1 MCGIAGLIDWRA
13 ATNVD
18 ALRSIGEAMNDT
30 LRHRGPDGSGVWV
43 EAEGGAAL
51 CQRRL
56 AIIDLSPGGAQPMH
70 SANRRYV
77 ITFNGEIYNYRDIRA
92 ELAAAGRGMRS
103 DSDTEVLLEACALW
117 GVEAAIERAI
127 GMFAFALWDR
137 ATRTLYLVRDRLGI
151 KPLYYAA
158 TAERVLFASELKAFR
173 AAPGWQPT
181 IDDDGVAGF
190 LRHAYIGQPRTIY
203 REASKLPPGHILTLR
218 QGTAAVP
225 KCFWDLRGIAI
236 AGQARNDPAPDANE
250 AVEQLDALLRDSV
263 RLRMIADVPLGAF
276 LSGGIDSS
284 TVVALMQAQST
295 RPVKTFSIGFHAI
308 DYNEAEYAKRVAAHL
323 RTDHT
328 EFYVEPRHALDVI
341 PRLPDWFDE
350 PFADPSQ
357 IPTYLVS
364 ELTRKH
370 VTVALSGD
378 GGDEL
383 FAGYNRYL
391 WAERLARA
399 ASVVPRGL
407 HRPLANALRT
417 LSPTAWNR
425 LFGWIPLMWR
435 TALPG
440 DKLHKI
446 AAVLENP
453 DPDAIYRRLVSQW
466 EKPDEVAA
474 AGVEPRGPLWDAT
487 IARDFPA
494 FVPRM
499 QYLDMVSYLPDD
511 ILTKVDR
518 ATMAVGLEGRVPLL
532 DHRVVAYAWTLPF
545 GFKVRGGNSKW
556 LLRRVLDRYVPRPLI
571 DRPKMGFGVPIDAWL
586 RGPLRE
592 WAEQLLAPARLSS
605 YGFVR
610 VEPVRRAWQEHLEGS
625 RNWQYPL
632 WTVLMLQAWRERW
645 A

>member
-1 MCGIAGLIDWRA
+1 MCGIAGMVDWRA
-13 ATNVD
+13 ATSAD
-18 ALRSIGEAMNDT
+18 ALRSIAEAMIET
-30 LRHRGPDGSGVWV
+30 VRHRGPDAGDVWV
-43 EAEGGAAL
+43 EAEGGVAL
-51 CQRRL
+51 GQRRL

-70 SANRRYV
+70 SADRRFV
-77 ITFNGEIYNYRDIRA
+77 ITFNGEIYNYRDIRR
-92 ELAAAGRGMRS
+92 ELQAAGHSMRS

-137 ATRTLYLVRDRLGI
+137 KTRSLTLARDRLGI

-158 TAERVLFASELKAFR
+158 SPERILFASQLKAFR
-173 AAPGWQPT
+173 PAPHWKPT
-181 IDDDGVAGF
+181 IDEDAVVGY
-190 LRHAYIGQPRTIY
+190 LRHAYIAQPRTIY
-203 REASKLPPGHILTLR
+203 REAEKLAPGHILTLR
-218 QGTAAVP
+218 EGSTPTP
-225 KCFWDLRGIAI
+225 KCFWDLRGIAV
-236 AGQARNDPAPDANE
+236 AGQRRNDPVPDPRE
-250 AVEQLDALLRDSV
+250 AADRLDALLRDSV
-263 RLRMIADVPLGAF
+263 KLRMIADVPLGAF

-295 RPVKTFSIGFHAI
+295 RAVKTFSIGFHESGY
-308 DYNEAEYAKRVAAHL
+308 DEAQCAKQVAAHL
-323 RTDHT
+323 GTDHT

-341 PRLPDWFDE
+341 PHLADWFDE

-383 FAGYNRYL
+383 FAGYNRYV

-399 ASVVPRGL
+399 VNLVPR
-407 HRPLANALRT
+407 PLRGASAAALRALAPQT
-417 LSPTAWNR
+417 WNR
-425 LFGWIPLMWR
+425 LFGFVPAAWR
-435 TALPG
+435 PALPG

-446 AAVLENP
+446 TTLLDNP
-453 DPDAIYRRLVSQW
+453 QPDAIYRRLVSQW
-466 EKPDEVAA
+466 ERPEEVAA
-474 AGVEPRGPLWDAT
+474 AGREPRGPMWDPT
-487 IARDFPA
+487 IARDFHDL
-494 FVPRM
+494 VPRM
-499 QYLDMVSYLPDD
+499 QFLDMITYLPDD

-532 DHRVVAYAWTLPF
+532 DHRVVAYSWSLPLE
-545 GFKVRGGNSKW
+545 FKLRGGRSKW
-556 LLRRVLDRYVPRPLI
+556 LLRQVLDRYVPRSLI

-592 WAEQLLAPARLSS
+592 WAESLLAPARLASD
-605 YGFVR
+605 GFVR
-610 VEPVRRAWQEHLEGS
+610 VEPVRRAWREHLEGS

-632 WTVLMLQAWRERW
+632 WTVLMLQAWRARW

>member
-1 MCGIAGLIDWRA
+1 MCGIAGVIDWRA
-13 ATNVD
+13 TTKGD
-18 ALRSIGEAMNDT
+18 ALRSVGDAMNST
-30 LRHRGPDGSGVWV
+30 LRHRGPDGAGVWV

-70 SANRRYV
+70 SADRRYV
-77 ITFNGEIYNYRDIRA
+77 ITFNGEIYNYRDIRS
-92 ELAAAGRGMRS
+92 ELAAAGRVMRS
-103 DSDTEVLLEACALW
+103 ESDTEVLLEACALW

-137 ATRTLYLVRDRLGI
+137 TTRTLVLVRDRLGI

-158 TAERVLFASELKAFR
+158 TADRVLFASELKALR
-173 AAPGWQPT
+173 AVPDWKPT
-181 IDDDGVAGF
+181 IDEDAVAGY
-190 LRHAYIGQPRTIY
+190 LRHAYIAQPRTIY
-203 REASKLPPGHILTLR
+203 REASKLPPGHIVTIRKGVSPAL
-218 QGTAAVP
+218 
-225 KCFWDLRGIAI
+225 KNFWDLRSIAMI
-236 AGQARNDPAPDANE
+236 GQARNDPAPDENE
-250 AVEQLDALLRDSV
+250 AVDRLDALLRDSIK
-263 RLRMIADVPLGAF
+263 LRMIADVPLGAF

-284 TVVALMQAQST
+284 TVVALMQAQSG
-295 RPVKTFSIGFHAI
+295 RPVKSFSIGFHEGGY
-308 DYNEAEYAKRVAAHL
+308 DEAQCAKRVAAHL
-323 RTDHT
+323 GTDHT

-341 PRLPDWFDE
+341 PQLPDWFDE

-399 ASVVPRGL
+399 TSKVPRGL
-407 HRPLANALRT
+407 HRPLINAVRA
-417 LSPTAWNR
+417 LSPDAWGR
-425 LFGWIPLMWR
+425 LFGWIPPMWR
-435 TALPG
+435 PALPG

-446 AAVLENP
+446 ANVLDNP
-453 DPDAIYRRLVSQW
+453 EPDAIYRRLVSQW
-466 EKPDEVAA
+466 DKPEEVAA
-474 AGVEPRGPLWDAT
+474 AGSEPRGPLWDAT
-487 IARDFPA
+487 IARDFPD
-494 FVPRM
+494 FLSRM

-532 DHRVVAYAWTLPF
+532 DHRVVAYAWTLPLA
-545 GFKVRGGNSKW
+545 FKVRGGNGKW

-592 WAEQLLAPARLSS
+592 WAEGLLAPARLSS
-605 YGFVR
+605 HGFVR

-632 WTVLMLQAWRERW
+632 WTVLMLEAWRERW